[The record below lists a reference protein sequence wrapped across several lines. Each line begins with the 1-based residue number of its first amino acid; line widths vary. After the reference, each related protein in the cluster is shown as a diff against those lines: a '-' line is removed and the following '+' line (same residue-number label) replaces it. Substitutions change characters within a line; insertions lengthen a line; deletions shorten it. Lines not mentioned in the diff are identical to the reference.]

1 MEDQVSVDKLVRVY
15 LKIRTRIQ
23 TITKDYETAL
33 QELEDQKTEV
43 ANEMRERM
51 KAMGSKSIKTDYGTV
66 MMSVKTHYTTQD
78 WDSFKNFVVKNDAV
92 DLLEKRIAQRNMAS
106 FLESNPGLVPPGLN
120 SDQRYDITVRKS
132 T

>member
-1 MEDQVSVDKLVRVY
+1 
-15 LKIRTRIQ
+15 
-23 TITKDYETAL
+23 
-33 QELEDQKTEV
+33 
-43 ANEMRERM
+43 MRERM